1 MAACFLGAAV
11 FHIPWN
17 SILMESIV
25 IGGVTL
31 VLSLVLYGME
41 KRHIPEQTA
50 EKTKEGQIVG
60 RAERKT
66 DQAF

>member
-1 MAACFLGAAV
+1 
-11 FHIPWN
+11 
-17 SILMESIV
+17 MESIV

-41 KRHIPEQTA
+41 KKTHSGADRR
-50 EKTKEGQIVG
+50 KTKEGQIVG